1 MKALSEKLRT
11 YAQNNEVGRT
21 TQEMQSDE
29 QENSAGTRSDAGTS
43 APRSRANAYE
53 NPFSSHLFLPL
64 PRPLCAD
71 DFLSLSRRCMSF
83 STRKNRSSCPGVST
97 VAKRSL

>member
-1 MKALSEKLRT
+1 MNALSEKFRNYT
-11 YAQNNEVGRT
+11 QNNEAGRT
-21 TQEMQSDE
+21 TQEMLSDG
-29 QENSAGTRSDAGTS
+29 QENSAGIRSDAGTS
-43 APRSRANAYE
+43 APRSRANAHE

-64 PRPLCAD
+64 PRPLYAD

-97 VAKRSL
+97 VAKRSV

>member
-29 QENSAGTRSDAGTS
+29 QENSAGIRSDAGTS
-43 APRSRANAYE
+43 APRSWANAHE
-53 NPFSSHLFLPL
+53 NPFSSHLFS
-64 PRPLCAD
+64 LCPGPCAP
-71 DFLSLSRRCMSF
+71 MSF
-83 STRKNRSSCPGVST
+83 SLSA
-97 VAKRSL
+97 VAVCHSLHGRTAQAALV